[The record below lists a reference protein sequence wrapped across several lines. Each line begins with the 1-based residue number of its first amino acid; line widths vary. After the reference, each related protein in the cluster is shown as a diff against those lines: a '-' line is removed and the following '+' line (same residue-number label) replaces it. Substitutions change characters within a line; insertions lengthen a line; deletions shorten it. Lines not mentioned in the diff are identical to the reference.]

1 MPGLRDIED
10 RVGGSGVGHI
20 EHHVARWLKLS
31 KEAAPL
37 RAVYGAGGTWDAQRK
52 ANVSTIKMRV
62 RAESVAT
69 SNKLTVDE
77 IDAIAHADDTYAE
90 FITRATRER
99 TRLAEIE
106 DEMQGIEFVINR
118 EQGLIR
124 YSTAEPR

>member
-1 MPGLRDIED
+1 MSHGTVGGDGVMPGLRDIED
-10 RVGGSGVGHI
+10 RIGVGHVD
-20 EHHVARWLKLS
+20 HHVARWLKLS
-31 KEAAPL
+31 KEA
-37 RAVYGAGGTWDAQRK
+37 RRK

-77 IDAIAHADDTYAE
+77 IDAIAHADDTYVE
-90 FITRATRER
+90 FITRATKER

-106 DEMQGIEFVINR
+106 DEMQGIEFVIFR